1 MGEAKSWASIQSRMA
16 NMVSEYSYPSGYWP
30 FLFPEEY
37 MRGGEKEMRKILT
50 LFVLSL
56 LLVAVGAW
64 NPPELRSVSGYNPSG
79 PSATRA
85 ENVQGDPN
93 SIVPIWGCTSGPSCT
108 CSDPIRGIECGRGR
122 DVCVAWGCSWIVITG
137 E

>member
-1 MGEAKSWASIQSRMA
+1 
-16 NMVSEYSYPSGYWP
+16 
-30 FLFPEEY
+30 
-37 MRGGEKEMRKILT
+37 MRKIL

-56 LLVAVGAW
+56 LLVTVGAGS
-64 NPPELRSVSGYNPSG
+64 PSEPRSVSGYNPSD
-79 PSATRA
+79 PSAMRA
-85 ENVQGDPN
+85 ENVQGDLN

-122 DVCVAWGCSWIVITG
+122 DVCVSWRCSWIVITG